1 MFLTQ
6 SGGLILG
13 PISKLMGLIM
23 NLFYEIFSK
32 FGVESIGLSI
42 IFFTVFVRLLLLPG
56 QIGQGKSSRITN
68 YIQPEMKKIAKKYR
82 NKRDQESTFAMQ
94 RETKELQ
101 DQYGISMSSSCISIL
116 IQMPILFS
124 LIKVVNNIPAY
135 VSKIKEL
142 YQPIAN
148 AIASSSNGT
157 EDGYEMLRGFV
168 ENSGNASLKIV
179 ELKDGNVD
187 TIIDVLA
194 KVPSNMW
201 DSFKET
207 FSACPDVINSLNAN
221 LGDIQGVNS
230 FWGGIDLTMAPGIG
244 LTAAFLIPLLTLIF
258 QFLSMRATPQQES
271 DDPTQQASMKM
282 MKGMSYV
289 FPLISFFT
297 VINIQAGVGL
307 YWLSGTIL
315 SFISSMLIRLYFNK
329 CDVEKLVEKSKKK
342 AAKKIAK
349 KKAKGKKSF
358 MEKLQEAAYGQQ
370 PAGNSQSQGGKVNNG
385 VANRSLK
392 NYDSNA
398 INKNNGNTQ
407 YRAGSLAAKAN
418 ALQRYNDNNGG
429 K

>member
-101 DQYGISMSSSCISIL
+101 EQYGISMSSSCISLL

-124 LIKVVNNIPAY
+124 LIRVINNIPAY

-157 EDGYEMLRGFV
+157 EDGYAMLRGFM

-221 LGDIQGVNS
+221 LSDIQGVNS
-230 FWGGIDLTMAPGIG
+230 FWGGIDLTMAPGFG
-244 LTAAFLIPLLTLIF
+244 LTVAFIIPLLTLVF

-271 DDPTQQASMKM
+271 DDPAQQASMKM

-329 CDVEKLVEKSKKK
+329 CDVEKLVAKAKKK

-370 PAGNSQSQGGKVNNG
+370 PAGNNQSQGSKVNNG